1 METTFSI
8 LLSRYIDSLAINK
21 AEFIR
26 MSGIDK
32 STFYKILNGTRVPT
46 KKQFH
51 SISSLLALSENDNV
65 ELDKAYFSV
74 VNGQQA
80 ADSVS
85 GVIKCLSALSK
96 KEGAYIYEPLKETE
110 FKEAEGRTYFPFS
123 KFQNYFYQE
132 LDRKLSDE
140 NAKMDVF
147 MDSSCRQI
155 FNLVIGLLIKHS
167 DRKAQVRHLFQYPN
181 NLRANQTPILD
192 SFAEEA
198 SIITENLKF
207 YEVWYYYS
215 LGSASSSE
223 GIFMPYGIVFEDELI
238 LFSSDGFIILKDADV
253 VKAAEE
259 HFEKILGKSKRLL
272 KYFDDIYSYTAA
284 YKPLYGNLKDEWLS
298 YHSSFCAMTLITED
312 MIKKYVPKE
321 YLEFSKNYFE
331 QTKGVKVKT
340 EYLTLSGLEAFAKT
354 GILDEIPSEISG
366 ALEKKDRALLLKKIL
381 EKLGRKYFIVN
392 SKFLPVT
399 DGWNVY
405 VINDQHVLISR
416 DRSTRYIMIDEINIV
431 NAFSVFMKN
440 IYDTHLVMSLDEA
453 KNVLQGFID
462 SCEK

>member
-1 METTFSI
+1 
-8 LLSRYIDSLAINK
+8 
-21 AEFIR
+21 
-26 MSGIDK
+26 
-32 STFYKILNGTRVPT
+32 
-46 KKQFH
+46 
-51 SISSLLALSENDNV
+51 
-65 ELDKAYFSV
+65 
-74 VNGQQA
+74 
-80 ADSVS
+80 
-85 GVIKCLSALSK
+85 
-96 KEGAYIYEPLKETE
+96 
-110 FKEAEGRTYFPFS
+110 
-123 KFQNYFYQE
+123 
-132 LDRKLSDE
+132 
-140 NAKMDVF
+140 
-147 MDSSCRQI
+147 
-155 FNLVIGLLIKHS
+155 
-167 DRKAQVRHLFQYPN
+167 
-181 NLRANQTPILD
+181 
-192 SFAEEA
+192 
-198 SIITENLKF
+198 
-207 YEVWYYYS
+207 
-215 LGSASSSE
+215 
-223 GIFMPYGIVFEDELI
+223 
-238 LFSSDGFIILKDADV
+238 
-253 VKAAEE
+253 
-259 HFEKILGKSKRLL
+259 
-272 KYFDDIYSYTAA
+272 
-284 YKPLYGNLKDEWLS
+284 
-298 YHSSFCAMTLITED
+298 MTLITED